1 MLPVGVGCPCAQVEG
16 VSKKRRS
23 MGGGSGGGAGGSQ
36 PSSSRRDRGLAVD
49 FKESQVRGA
58 SIFLCLV
65 YTLQVAQCMLVWRI
79 EYCLTAVVPN

>member
-1 MLPVGVGCPCAQVEG
+1 
-16 VSKKRRS
+16 VSKKRRGI
-23 MGGGSGGGAGGSQ
+23 GGGSGAGGSQ